1 MPFLAAI
8 PAIVGPMLP
17 TALGIA
23 AVGAAGIAVGSAL
36 SKNSGGSESAQPQQ
50 PQYDAKAE
58 ENKAAQQAAEAN
70 KRRMLAQTDT
80 TKTSALG
87 ETTGATTGKKTLLG
101 Q

>member
-17 TALGIA
+17 AALGVA

-36 SKNSGGSESAQPQQ
+36 SKGGGSESAQPQQ

-70 KRRMLAQTDT
+70 KRRALAQTET

-87 ETTGATTGKKTLLG
+87 ETSSATTGKKTLLG